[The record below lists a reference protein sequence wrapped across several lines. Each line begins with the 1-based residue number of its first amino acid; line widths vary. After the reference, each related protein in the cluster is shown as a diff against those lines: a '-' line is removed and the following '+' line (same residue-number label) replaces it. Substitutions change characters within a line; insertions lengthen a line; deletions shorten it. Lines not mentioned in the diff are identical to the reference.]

1 MSRTLH
7 VESLGGASGD
17 MLLGVFIGLGVSLEE
32 LNRELRTLQV
42 DPFEIVA
49 DKVVIEGMSGIQAR
63 VELEECSTA
72 HSHSH
77 DHDHDHHHDHGR
89 HLSTI
94 LSLIDKSDLPAP
106 VKAEASAVFQR
117 IGEAEAAIHGIDI
130 EQIHFHE
137 VGAMDSIIDIVGC
150 TLAKHKLGIDQL
162 TCRSLPQGYGTIEC
176 AHGTYPNPAPA
187 TLRILEGF
195 PIETVDEPHELV
207 TPTGAALI
215 SVWHTGSA
223 PPTGACAL
231 HSVYSFGQRTLDH
244 RPNLLRA
251 TLYETQMDA
260 TPTHCEM
267 IECNLDDTT
276 PELLGLLSASLL
288 EAGAL
293 DVTMS
298 ALIMKKSRPG
308 TLLQVL
314 TTSAD
319 RERLISLIFAESST
333 FGVRTYSVER
343 EILTR
348 EKKIVSTRYG
358 DVSVKIGARE
368 GIVVQ
373 RSPEIESCRACAE
386 SAGVAVREVYQA
398 ALVAAREELNDV
410 S

>member
-7 VESLGGASGD
+7 LESLGGASGD

-32 LNRELRTLQV
+32 LNHELRSLQV

-49 DKVVIEGMSGIQAR
+49 DEVVIEGMSGIQAR
-63 VELEECSTA
+63 VELEEPAAT
-72 HSHSH
+72 HSHAH
-77 DHDHDHHHDHGR
+77 DHPHDHHHDHGR

-94 LSLIDKSDLPAP
+94 LGLIDQSDLPVP
-106 VKAEASAVFQR
+106 VKAEASAVFHR

-150 TLAKHKLGIDQL
+150 ALAKYKLGIDQL

-195 PIETVDEPHELV
+195 PVEAVDEPHELV

-215 SVWHTGSA
+215 SVWHSASA
-223 PPTGACAL
+223 PPAGATAL
-231 HSVYSFGQRTLDH
+231 RSVYSFGQRTLDH

-251 TLYETQMDA
+251 TLYETQTDA
-260 TPTHCEM
+260 TPTQCEM
-267 IECNLDDTT
+267 IECNLDDST
-276 PELLGLLSASLL
+276 PELLGLLSGSLL

-314 TTSAD
+314 TTPSY
-319 RERLISLIFAESST
+319 RERLIALIFAESST
-333 FGVRTYSVER
+333 FGVRTYPVER
-343 EILTR
+343 EVLTR
-348 EKKIVSTRYG
+348 KSKTVATPYG
-358 DVSVKIGARE
+358 EVSVKIGSRE
-368 GIVVQ
+368 GVVVR
-373 RSPEIESCRACAE
+373 RSPEIESCRLCAQA
-386 SAGVAVREVYQA
+386 AGVTVQEVYQSA
-398 ALVAAREELNDV
+398 QVAAREESNDV